1 MKLTKSKLKE
11 IIKDVV
17 DESVAMP
24 LGERLNT
31 AIKELDYMISVG
43 PEEDVYDKPKQSV
56 KFIKM
61 ARQLLGKVKWN

>member
-24 LGERLNT
+24 LGERLNS
-31 AIKELDYMISVG
+31 AINELDYMISVG
-43 PEEDVYDKPKQSV
+43 PAEDAYDKPKQSV

-61 ARQLLGKVKWN
+61 ARQLLGKVK

>member
-24 LGERLNT
+24 LGERLNS
-31 AIKELDYMISVG
+31 AINELDYMISVV
-43 PEEDVYDKPKQSV
+43 PAEDAYDKPKQSV

-61 ARQLLGKVKWN
+61 ARQLLGKVK

>member
-43 PEEDVYDKPKQSV
+43 PEEDVYDKPQQSV

-61 ARQLLGKVKWN
+61 ARHLLGKVK